1 MHIVFQQRQSLVKQQ
16 VDLALDEH
24 VDLAQNEVH
33 SLLDTIS
40 YFVIYSF
47 IDVFEVVLHGGHVFS
62 IVKRVLRRVVA
73 VVLVLI
79 LARVARMTI
88 AK

>member
-16 VDLALDEH
+16 VDLALDKH

-33 SLLDTIS
+33 PLLDTIG
-40 YFVIYSF
+40 YFVVYSF
-47 IDVFEVVLHGGHVFS
+47 IDVFEVIFDGGHVFS
-62 IVKRVLRRVVA
+62 IVKRVLRRVVV

-79 LARVARMTI
+79 LASVAGMTI